1 MTSRQKI
8 ILVSLAVF
16 FTLLS
21 LLPTF
26 FEIST
31 RKQLPF
37 QRYFTSEHNYLFDYN
52 FYLSRIRQGMEG
64 RFLVTEKY
72 YNLPHPPSLFQIVY
86 LAFGKLGGILGLTPS
101 TVYLFA
107 RGIFGFLLLLG
118 IIHFGRR
125 FFEGEKLV
133 LFFLLAATAGSWP
146 ILVKAGPDPIG
157 AGGFY
162 RFATYMGWW
171 SVIDSLQRITIMPHI
186 LIGQLFLIAFILKFA
201 DRKAMSFRSL
211 LIWAVW
217 GNLAGIIFPPT
228 LLIVFAYFA
237 VISAL
242 EFLDLSSSRQKWPE
256 KASSIKLF
264 LKNTFSARLLFAF
277 STIPSF
283 LYMSRMFKIMP
294 WKALVLFDIEH
305 RTGIPYREY
314 LMALGPVFVLGFI
327 GLVVSLILGARKYY
341 PAVAWITSIILL
353 FLVFEKVPEQSPL
366 RFTEGLIQVPLTLMS
381 VYLLSE
387 IGRSA
392 FKKIILISGYAIVAM
407 GFLVMISMV
416 LWLTDQAVAKRY
428 GTWKVPIRAELAYPL
443 KDFMEAIFY
452 LRDNTEREQVVL
464 SFVTAGN
471 YIPPYAGNYVFI
483 GHANTPDE
491 DGKEVEV
498 ARFFKGEFEEREAE
512 EFMEKERISFVF
524 YGPQEKAFGEIA
536 DLSKTYA
543 FLEKVY
549 GNAEI
554 IIYRVNSAS
563 LKTFR

>member
-1 MTSRQKI
+1 MTNRLKF
-8 ILVSLAVF
+8 ILWGLAVF
-16 FTLLS
+16 FTLFS
-21 LLPTF
+21 LVPTF
-26 FEIST
+26 FEFLT
-31 RKQLPF
+31 QKKLPS
-37 QRYFTSEHNYLFDYN
+37 QRYFILEHNYLFDYN
-52 FYLSRIRQGMEG
+52 FYLSRIKQGMEG
-64 RFLVTEKY
+64 RYLVTEKY
-72 YNLPHPPSLFQIVY
+72 YNLPHPQSLFQIVY
-86 LAFGKLGGILGLTPS
+86 LYFGKLGGIFALEPA
-101 TVYLFA
+101 TVYLLA

-118 IIHFGRR
+118 VIHFGSR
-125 FFEGEKLV
+125 FFEGKKLV

-146 ILVKAGPDPIG
+146 ILVKAGPDTIG

-186 LIGQLFLIAFILKFA
+186 LIGQLFLIVFILKFA
-201 DRKAMSFRSL
+201 ERKAMSPRSIF
-211 LIWAVW
+211 IWAIW

-228 LLIVFAYFA
+228 LLIIFAYFA

-242 EFLDLSSSRQKWPE
+242 EFLDWL
-256 KASSIKLF
+256 
-264 LKNTFSARLLFAF
+264 AF
-277 STIPSF
+277 RRPIGPIFQRMIFTLSTIPSF
-283 LYMSRMFKIMP
+283 LYMTAMFKVMP

-314 LMALGPVFVLGFI
+314 LMALGPVLVMGFI
-327 GLVVSLILGARKYY
+327 GLIVSFILGTRKYY
-341 PAVAWITSIILL
+341 PAVAWILSILLL

-366 RFTEGLIQVPLTLMS
+366 RFTEGLIQVPLALMS
-381 VYLLSE
+381 VYLLS
-387 IGRSA
+387 IISRKA
-392 FKKIILISGYAIVAM
+392 FKKITLLAGYGIVIM
-407 GFLVMISMV
+407 GFLVMVSMV

-452 LRDNTEREQVVL
+452 LRDNTQREQVVL
-464 SFVTAGN
+464 AFVTAGN
-471 YIPPYAGNYVFI
+471 YIPAYAGNYVFI

-491 DGKEVEV
+491 DEKEVEV
-498 ARFFKGEFEEREAE
+498 ARFFKGEFEVREAE

-549 GNAEI
+549 RNAEI
-554 IIYRVNSAS
+554 IVYRVNSAS

>member
-146 ILVKAGPDPIG
+146 ILVKAGPDTIG
-157 AGGFY
+157 AGSFY

-217 GNLAGIIFPPT
+217 GNLAGIIFPPP

-242 EFLDLSSSRQKWPE
+242 EFLDWL
-256 KASSIKLF
+256 
-264 LKNTFSARLLFAF
+264 AF
-277 STIPSF
+277 RRPIGPIFQRMIFTLSTIPSF
-283 LYMSRMFKIMP
+283 LYMTAMFKVMP

-314 LMALGPVFVLGFI
+314 LMALGPVLVMGFI
-327 GLVVSLILGARKYY
+327 GLIVSFILGTRKYY
-341 PAVAWITSIILL
+341 PAVAWILSILLL

-366 RFTEGLIQVPLTLMS
+366 RFTEGLIQVPLALMS
-381 VYLLSE
+381 VYLLS
-387 IGRSA
+387 IISRKA
-392 FKKIILISGYAIVAM
+392 FKKITLLAGYGIVIM
-407 GFLVMISMV
+407 GFLVMVSMV

-428 GTWKVPIRAELAYPL
+428 GTWKVPIRAELAYHL

-452 LRDNTEREQVVL
+452 LRDNTQREQVVL
-464 SFVTAGN
+464 AFVTAGN
-471 YIPPYAGNYVFI
+471 YIPAYAGNYVFI

-491 DGKEVEV
+491 DEKEVEV
-498 ARFFKGEFEEREAE
+498 ARFFKGEFEVREAE